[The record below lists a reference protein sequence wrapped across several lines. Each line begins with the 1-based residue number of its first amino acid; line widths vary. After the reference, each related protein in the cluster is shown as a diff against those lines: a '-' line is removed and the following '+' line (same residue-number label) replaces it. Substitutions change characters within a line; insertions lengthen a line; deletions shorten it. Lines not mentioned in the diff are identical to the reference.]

1 MSERH
6 SRLARR
12 SFLAKAGAGG
22 AAIGAAFGA
31 TPRLA
36 AAQSAPS
43 ASGRW
48 QPAEHG
54 EDDWLD
60 RIPGKHRLVFDC
72 PTIGGLGQAIRFAD
86 NYYIGNRSGYG
97 LEPADVAVVI
107 TMRHDSTAFAYTDAM
122 WAKYTKGFAERLGF
136 NDPKTGQ
143 PPTVNVYRAS
153 GYGASLSNSGTT
165 LDSLVKNGAHF
176 AVCQLATR
184 RIAGIIARQTNAKVD
199 DVYHELVSNLIPN
212 AHMVPAGIVALGRA
226 QERGYSFA
234 YAG

>member
-1 MSERH
+1 M
-6 SRLARR
+6 ARR

-22 AAIGAAFGA
+22 AVLGAAFGA
-31 TPRLA
+31 TRA
-36 AAQSAPS
+36 VAGGQSPPP

-48 QPAEHG
+48 QPTRHS

-72 PTIGGLGQAIRFAD
+72 PTVGGLGQAIRFAD
-86 NYYIGNRSGYG
+86 NYYSGNRNGYG
-97 LEPADVAVVI
+97 LEAADVAVVI
-107 TMRHDSTAFAYTDAM
+107 CMRHDATAFAYTDAM
-122 WAKYTKGFAERLGF
+122 WTKYTKAFAERLAF

-143 PPTVNVYRAS
+143 PPTLNLYRAS
-153 GYGASLSNSGTT
+153 GYGALLPNTGTT
-165 LDSLVKNGAHF
+165 LDSLIKNGAHF

-184 RIAGIIARQTNAKVD
+184 RIAGIIARQTDGKAD
-199 DVYHELVSNLIPN
+199 DFYQELLSNLIPN
-212 AHMVPAGIVALGRA
+212 GHMVPAGIVAISRA